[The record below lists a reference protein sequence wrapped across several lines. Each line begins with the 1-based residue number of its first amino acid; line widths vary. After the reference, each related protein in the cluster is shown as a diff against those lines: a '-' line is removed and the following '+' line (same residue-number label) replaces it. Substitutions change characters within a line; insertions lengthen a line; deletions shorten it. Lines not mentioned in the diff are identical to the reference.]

1 MGIKKSY
8 KFLNNLL
15 NKQHIVL
22 LSENVGCAEKQ
33 AEPQLRMELKD
44 GKRRL
49 KKADQ
54 EYGKNSQ
61 VIDAKNLNIQ
71 IKRKHETKAM
81 QHPLWGY
88 PIKATLHI

>member
-1 MGIKKSY
+1 
-8 KFLNNLL
+8 
-15 NKQHIVL
+15 
-22 LSENVGCAEKQ
+22 
-33 AEPQLRMELKD
+33 MELKD

-54 EYGKNSQ
+54 KYGKNSQ

-71 IKRKHETKAM
+71 IKKKHEIKAM